1 MYEVNYLIG
10 LGVKE
15 KKEVFVGIIKNKK
28 NCILNPITKVK
39 TYAQFSN
46 RCGMA
51 NVITFSDRIGGNV
64 WFLLQVTRFVDGY
77 LCSND
82 IVNVLGNPIIDRV
95 CKVISN
101 DESVFIPESY
111 NCTVDGVVL
120 SQTRPYHFIYDQMVN
135 VFDLVES
142 EDIPYSS
149 FFIDDTVF
157 FNRVVGNKFKIKKE
171 KGCYLFPTI
180 QPHRYHG
187 PVADSFHKKIME
199 RCKTYKYDA
208 DFVLWFGI
216 TGQKRSWIEQ
226 VEGCVEIVK
235 RLLNDYETITLVV
248 DGWTAYCDESLVT
261 LEDRYVLEEIEQ
273 KLLSFKNVDVISL
286 IDTDYDTK
294 IAYSKNIDFFIANSG
309 SGSVVPQMFACKKG
323 VVHGKLRTFSKNYG
337 ESVKVVP
344 QKKMI
349 SENSG
354 TVMLDSYSFHWSVIY
369 NLLLEL
375 GCKGHFVEEK
385 KTSPSSKLIFSDV
398 SFNEKHEPAEIL
410 RDLALRYE
418 KIGDFK
424 TALSLMEKALE
435 QRPKGPLIKSKIEE
449 YKKRLS

>member
-1 MYEVNYLIG
+1 MYKISDLMEFEVEKVRSFFLDIIN
-10 LGVKE
+10 
-15 KKEVFVGIIKNKK
+15 KKEFCLLSPVTGIE
-28 NCILNPITKVK
+28 TF
-39 TYAQFSN
+39 AQSS
-46 RCGMA
+46 RRQGMA
-51 NVITFSDRIGGNV
+51 NVITFSDRLGGNV

-77 LCSND
+77 LCSNE

-120 SQTRPYHFIYDQMVN
+120 SQTRPYHFLYDQMVN

-294 IAYSKNIDFFIANSG
+294 ISYAKNIDFFIANSG
-309 SGSVVPQMFACKKG
+309 SGSIIPHMFVGKKG
-323 VVHGKLRTFSKNYG
+323 VVHGKLRTFSKAYG

-344 QKKMI
+344 EKKMI

-375 GCKGHFVEEK
+375 GCKGHFVEEE

-435 QRPKGPLIKSKIEE
+435 QRPKGPFIKRKVDK
-449 YKKRLS
+449 YKKTLS